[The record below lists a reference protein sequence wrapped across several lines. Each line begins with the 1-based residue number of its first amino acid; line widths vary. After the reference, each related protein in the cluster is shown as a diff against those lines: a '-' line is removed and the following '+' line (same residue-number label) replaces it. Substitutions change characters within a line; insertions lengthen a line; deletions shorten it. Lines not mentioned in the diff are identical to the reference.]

1 MTSSAH
7 KERAHPTPA
16 KYVAIALILAAIT
29 LVEVAIVYMDFLAD
43 IVGPVLV
50 ILSAA
55 KFALVVMF
63 FMHLRFDNRLFS
75 TIFVTGLFLATGVLI
90 TLLALFRVIIGG

>member
-43 IVGPVLV
+43 IVGPVLI

>member
-1 MTSSAH
+1 MTSPAH
-7 KERAHPTPA
+7 RERAHPTPA
-16 KYVAIALILAAIT
+16 KYVAIALILAAVTI
-29 LVEVAIVYMDFLAD
+29 VEVAIVYVDFLGG

-55 KFALVVMF
+55 KFALVLMF

-75 TIFVTGLFLATGVLI
+75 AIFVGGLLLAVGVLI
-90 TLLALFRVIIGG
+90 TLLALFRVIAGG